1 MTMKKHILIISI
13 FLLAMQAFAQQDEQ
27 VTVEGKYRPKVN
39 KVNKLQLN
47 PETPIPS
54 YAFPSSEVNPKE
66 AKQKFDLSLDKISPT
81 AFAAKKDKLV
91 TPTKNFLMTGI
102 GTRLSPLFLY
112 KHNSILAPNIGLGV
126 GLKHNSSWLN
136 IKNYAPSS
144 YMNNAFDSDVT
155 FNTGDVL
162 LDLGLLYKNDM
173 YHYYGVNTSEVQLT
187 EKQLEELC
195 PRQSYNT
202 IGVRLTLSPNEIVL
216 GKLNQTGG
224 LSYRYTFDR
233 FGCSDHWVKAN
244 YGLVYPVSLWGE
256 KTHPQVFSLDAA
268 FDYDSY
274 GIYDTL
280 HNQGLFAL
288 TPGFEMS
295 NDFFRLHLG
304 ARVDAAA
311 PREEEESCFIVRP
324 DVSGSLYVLNRKLE
338 FYAGVNGGRK
348 LLTYS
353 EIVEENPFVWKLT
366 GMQHQFV
373 RLGIDAGVRTSLIDN
388 VDLHLGVRY
397 RHTDNDPLYKTYDY
411 DIDYTQ
417 SDIIFNKFTIV
428 YDETRTVSVLGDVR
442 VKMNSFTADLGMAY
456 NNCKP
461 TNESYAWY
469 RPTVESKLKMTYD
482 FNEKLAFNASLLF
495 QGGRF
500 AQVYEFG
507 DQGLTYSTQKLKDVF
522 DLSLG
527 ADYKLND
534 QITAFALLDNVA
546 CQKYQLYYNYPVT
559 GIQLYAGVKL
569 KF

>member
-1 MTMKKHILIISI
+1 MKKHIILIISI
-13 FLLAMQAFAQQDEQ
+13 FLLSMSAFAQQDEQ
-27 VTVEGKYRPKVN
+27 VTVEGKFRPKVN

-47 PETPIPS
+47 PETPIPT

-91 TPTKNFLMTGI
+91 TPTKNFLVAGI

-112 KHNSILAPNIGLGV
+112 KHNSMLAPNIGLGL
-126 GLKHNSSWLN
+126 GLKHKSSWVN

-162 LDLGLLYKNDM
+162 LDFGLLYKNDM

-187 EKQLEELC
+187 DKQVEELC

-202 IGVRLTLSPNEIVL
+202 IGVRLALSPNKETL

-244 YGLVYPVSLWGE
+244 YGLVYPVRLWGKE
-256 KTHPQVFSLDAA
+256 NHPQVFSLDAT

-274 GIYDTL
+274 GVYDTL

-288 TPGFEMS
+288 TPSFEMS
-295 NDFFRLHLG
+295 NDYFRLHLG

-311 PREEEESCFIVRP
+311 PRGEEESYFIVRP
-324 DVSGSLYVLNRKLE
+324 DVNGSLYVLNRKLE

-353 EIVEENPFVWKLT
+353 EIVEENPFVWQLP
-366 GMQHQFV
+366 GMQHQDV
-373 RLGIDAGVRTSLIDN
+373 KLGVEAGVRTSLIDN

-482 FNEKLAFNASLLF
+482 FNEKIAFNASLLF

>member
-1 MTMKKHILIISI
+1 MKKHILIISI
-13 FLLAMQAFAQQDEQ
+13 FLLSMSAFAQQDEQ
-27 VTVEGKYRPKVN
+27 VTVEGKFRPKVN

-47 PETPIPS
+47 PETPIPT

-66 AKQKFDLSLDKISPT
+66 AKQKFDLSLDKICPT

-91 TPTKNFLMTGI
+91 TPTKNFLVAGI

-112 KHNSILAPNIGLGV
+112 KHNSMLAPNIGLGL
-126 GLKHNSSWLN
+126 GLKHNSSWVN

-162 LDLGLLYKNDM
+162 LDFGLLYKNDM

-187 EKQLEELC
+187 DKQVEELC

-202 IGVRLTLSPNEIVL
+202 IGVRLVLSPNKETL

-244 YGLVYPVSLWGE
+244 YGLVYPVRLWGKE
-256 KTHPQVFSLDAA
+256 NHPQVFSLDAT

-274 GIYDTL
+274 GVYDTL

-288 TPGFEMS
+288 TPSFEMS
-295 NDFFRLHLG
+295 NDYFRLHLG

-311 PREEEESCFIVRP
+311 PRGEEESYFIVRP
-324 DVSGSLYVLNRKLE
+324 DVNGSLYVLNRKLE

-353 EIVEENPFVWKLT
+353 EIVEENPFVWQLP
-366 GMQHQFV
+366 GMQHQDV
-373 RLGIDAGVRTSLIDN
+373 KLGVEAGVRTSLIDN

-417 SDIIFNKFTIV
+417 SDIVFNKFTIV

-442 VKMNSFTADLGMAY
+442 VKMNSFTADMSMAY

-482 FNEKLAFNASLLF
+482 FNEKIAFNASLLF

>member
-1 MTMKKHILIISI
+1 MKKHIILIISI
-13 FLLAMQAFAQQDEQ
+13 FLLSMSAFAQQDEQ
-27 VTVEGKYRPKVN
+27 VTVEGKFRPKVN

-47 PETPIPS
+47 PETPIPT

-91 TPTKNFLMTGI
+91 TPTKNFLVAGI

-112 KHNSILAPNIGLGV
+112 KHNSMLAPNIGLGL
-126 GLKHNSSWLN
+126 GLKHNSSWVN

-162 LDLGLLYKNDM
+162 LDFGLLYKNDM

-187 EKQLEELC
+187 DKQVEELC

-202 IGVRLTLSPNEIVL
+202 IGVRLVLSPNKETL

-244 YGLVYPVSLWGE
+244 YGLVYPVRLWGKE
-256 KTHPQVFSLDAA
+256 NHPQVFSLDAT

-274 GIYDTL
+274 GVYDTL

-288 TPGFEMS
+288 TPSFEMS
-295 NDFFRLHLG
+295 NDYFRLHLG

-311 PREEEESCFIVRP
+311 PRGEEESYFIVRP
-324 DVSGSLYVLNRKLE
+324 DVNGSLYVLNRKLE

-353 EIVEENPFVWKLT
+353 EIVEENPFVWQLP
-366 GMQHQFV
+366 GMQHQDV
-373 RLGIDAGVRTSLIDN
+373 KLGVEAGVRTSLIDN

-417 SDIIFNKFTIV
+417 SDIVFNKFTIV

-482 FNEKLAFNASLLF
+482 FNEKIAFNASLLF

>member
-1 MTMKKHILIISI
+1 MKKHILIISI

-39 KVNKLQLN
+39 KVNKLQLD

-66 AKQKFDLSLDKISPT
+66 AKQKFELSLDKISPT

-112 KHNSILAPNIGLGV
+112 KHNSMLTPNIGLGL

-144 YMNNAFDSDVT
+144 YMNNVFDSDLT
-155 FNTGDVL
+155 YNTGDVL
-162 LDLGLLYKNDM
+162 LDFGLLYKNDM
-173 YHYYGVNTSEVQLT
+173 YHYYGVNISEVQLT
-187 EKQLEELC
+187 EKQMEELC

-202 IGVRLTLSPNEIVL
+202 IGVRLNLSSNETVL
-216 GKLNQTGG
+216 GKLNNTGG
-224 LSYRYTFDR
+224 ISYRYTFDR

-256 KTHPQVFSLDAA
+256 KAYPQVFSLDAV

-274 GIYDTL
+274 GVYDTL

-304 ARVDAAA
+304 ARVDAVA
-311 PREEEESCFIVRP
+311 PKEEEESRFAIRP
-324 DVSGSLYVLNRKLE
+324 DMSGSLYVLNRKLE

-353 EIVEENPFVWKLT
+353 EIIEENPFVWKLT
-366 GMQHQFV
+366 GMHHQFV
-373 RLGIDAGVRTSLIDN
+373 RLGFDAGVRTSFIDN
-388 VDLHLGVRY
+388 VDVHVGVRY
-397 RHTDNDPLYKTYDY
+397 RHTDNDALYKTDDC

-417 SDIIFNKFTIV
+417 SDMVFNKFTIV

-442 VKMNSFTADLGMAY
+442 VKLNSLTADLGLAY

-461 TNESYAWY
+461 TNEEYAWY
-469 RPTVESKLKMTYD
+469 RPTVEGKLKMTYD
-482 FNEKLAFNASLLF
+482 FNEKIAFNASFLY
-495 QGGRF
+495 QGGRY
-500 AQVYEFG
+500 AEVLDFG
-507 DQGLTYSTQKLKDVF
+507 DYGLTYSTQKLKDVF

-527 ADYKLND
+527 ADYKVND
-534 QITAFALLDNVA
+534 QITAFALLDNVV

>member
-1 MTMKKHILIISI
+1 MKKHIILIISI
-13 FLLAMQAFAQQDEQ
+13 FLLSMSAFAQQDEQ
-27 VTVEGKYRPKVN
+27 VTVEGKFRPKVN

-47 PETPIPS
+47 PETPIPT

-91 TPTKNFLMTGI
+91 TPTKNFLVAGI

-112 KHNSILAPNIGLGV
+112 KHNSMLAPNIGLGL
-126 GLKHNSSWLN
+126 GLKHNSSWVN

-162 LDLGLLYKNDM
+162 LDFGLLYKNDM

-187 EKQLEELC
+187 DKQVEELC

-202 IGVRLTLSPNEIVL
+202 IGVRLVLSPNKETL

-244 YGLVYPVSLWGE
+244 YGLVYPVRLWGKE
-256 KTHPQVFSLDAA
+256 NHPQVFSLDAT

-274 GIYDTL
+274 GVYDTL

-288 TPGFEMS
+288 TPSFEMS
-295 NDFFRLHLG
+295 NDYFRLHLG

-311 PREEEESCFIVRP
+311 PRGEEESYFIVRP
-324 DVSGSLYVLNRKLE
+324 DVNGSLYVLNRKLE

-353 EIVEENPFVWKLT
+353 EIVEENPFVWQLP
-366 GMQHQFV
+366 GMQHQDV
-373 RLGIDAGVRTSLIDN
+373 KLGVEAGVRTSLIDN

-482 FNEKLAFNASLLF
+482 FNEKIAFNASLLF

-522 DLSLG
+522 DLSFG

>member
-1 MTMKKHILIISI
+1 MKKHIILIISI
-13 FLLAMQAFAQQDEQ
+13 FLLSMSAFAQQDEQ
-27 VTVEGKYRPKVN
+27 VTVEGKFRPKVN

-47 PETPIPS
+47 PETPIPT

-91 TPTKNFLMTGI
+91 TPTKNFLVAGI

-112 KHNSILAPNIGLGV
+112 KHNSMLAPNIGLGL
-126 GLKHNSSWLN
+126 GLKHNSSWVN

-162 LDLGLLYKNDM
+162 LDFGLLYKNDM

-187 EKQLEELC
+187 DKQVEELC

-202 IGVRLTLSPNEIVL
+202 IGVRLALSPNKETL

-244 YGLVYPVSLWGE
+244 YGLVYPVRLWGKE
-256 KTHPQVFSLDAA
+256 NHPQVFSLDAT

-274 GIYDTL
+274 GVYDTL

-288 TPGFEMS
+288 TPSFEMS
-295 NDFFRLHLG
+295 NDYFRLHLG

-311 PREEEESCFIVRP
+311 PRGEEESYFIVRP
-324 DVSGSLYVLNRKLE
+324 DVNGSLYVLNRKLE

-353 EIVEENPFVWKLT
+353 EIVEENPFVWQLP
-366 GMQHQFV
+366 GMQHQDV
-373 RLGIDAGVRTSLIDN
+373 KLGVEAGVRTSLIDN

-417 SDIIFNKFTIV
+417 SDIVFNKFTIV

-482 FNEKLAFNASLLF
+482 FNEKIAFNASLLF

>member
-1 MTMKKHILIISI
+1 MKKHILIISI
-13 FLLAMQAFAQQDEQ
+13 FLLSMSAFAQQDEQ
-27 VTVEGKYRPKVN
+27 VTVEGKFRPKVN

-47 PETPIPS
+47 PEPPIPT

-91 TPTKNFLMTGI
+91 TPTKNFLVAGI

-112 KHNSILAPNIGLGV
+112 KHNSMLAPNIGLGL
-126 GLKHNSSWLN
+126 GLKHNSSWVN

-162 LDLGLLYKNDM
+162 LDFGLLYKNDM

-187 EKQLEELC
+187 DKQVEELC

-202 IGVRLTLSPNEIVL
+202 IGVRLVLSPNKETL

-244 YGLVYPVSLWGE
+244 YGLVYPVRLWGKE
-256 KTHPQVFSLDAA
+256 NHPQVFSLDAT

-274 GIYDTL
+274 GVYDTL

-288 TPGFEMS
+288 TPSFEMS
-295 NDFFRLHLG
+295 NDYFRLHLG

-311 PREEEESCFIVRP
+311 PRGEEESYFIVRP
-324 DVSGSLYVLNRKLE
+324 DVNGSLYVLNRKLE

-353 EIVEENPFVWKLT
+353 EIVEENPFVWQLP
-366 GMQHQFV
+366 GMQHQDV
-373 RLGIDAGVRTSLIDN
+373 KLGVEAGVRTSLIDN

-417 SDIIFNKFTIV
+417 SDIVFNKFTIV

-482 FNEKLAFNASLLF
+482 FNEKIAFNASLLF